1 MLYDEEPPAERIGRP
16 GGLRGEPLTEEERKA
31 LHELYYGPGSN
42 PPEERLGLTALH
54 SNPGQE
60 EDVLLAPVIIVI
72 IAIASAAA
80 AYVGITAAQ
89 AYLEKKK
96 REGLPLF
103 KLTVLGPPPELIDH
117 PESTYVLKVEGAVP
131 DRIVRIKFGK
141 RDYIGYFD
149 YVFREEYGDY
159 TVEVTGRELAEAAEK
174 NAALVGR
181 IPGLR
186 ESGDVTIY
194 MYAQE
199 VRAGMRDLMT
209 PIEPVRIH
217 IPSMPEK
224 VAEELIPGWVPPLPV
239 SPEEAAEGIPAGKR
253 YYIKFGVPILSLL
266 PGLPYTLGMWVPWG
280 FIITETP

>member
-1 MLYDEEPPAERIGRP
+1 M
-16 GGLRGEPLTEEERKA
+16 TEEERKSI
-31 LHELYYGPGSN
+31 HELYYGPGSS

-60 EDVLLAPVIIVI
+60 EDVLLPPVIIVI

-103 KLTVLGPPPELIDH
+103 KLTVLGPPPELVDH

-149 YVFREEYGDY
+149 YVFREEYGDF
-159 TVEVTGRELAEAAEK
+159 TVEVTGRELAEAAER
-174 NAALVGR
+174 NATLVGR
-181 IPGLR
+181 MPGLR
-186 ESGDVTIY
+186 ESGDVTVY

-217 IPSMPEK
+217 VPGITEE
-224 VAEELIPGWVPPLPV
+224 VAEELVPGWVSPLPV
-239 SPEEAAEGIPAGKR
+239 TPEDAAEGITAGKR

-266 PGLPYTLGMWVPWG
+266 PGLPYTPGMWVPWG